1 MPPASDVRAAN
12 PDHLSSNDFLVNLAV
27 TFNVTSIP
35 LAIFILILV
44 LIACVLFVVV
54 VILIARSCLRRK
66 FVTKK
71 KRRAV
76 KSVYLDEI
84 PGAALGSE
92 VGKYGQLEYSLEY
105 NLDRQQ
111 LNVGVIQ
118 ANNLVPRP
126 GVDEPDPYVALTLIK
141 QEKGRSTVFCDPQ
154 KTPIR
159 KKSRSPCWQ
168 HMFHFNIK
176 EPELRA
182 LTLVFDVYDYDSIG
196 QDSCIGQFRLPLV
209 DVNQEEYAGK
219 VYEHSDWLT
228 AGELVVDGIG
238 ELCIGLSYYSQF
250 NRIDITV
257 YEARQLSLDSV
268 GQARKDNRL
277 EVQVELKHH
286 KRSLGSN
293 DTKSRSE
300 VVNPYF
306 NEKMSFSTKTY
317 PVDELT
323 ALCRLRRR
331 GRMGTKH
338 TLGTVTLGG
347 DQDISTGRKQ
357 WDEMVKT
364 PGKTHVMWHTLVKNT
379 KDHSS

>member
-1 MPPASDVRAAN
+1 MPPASVVRDSN
-12 PDHLSSNDFLVNLAV
+12 PEHLSSNEFLVNLAV

-35 LAIFILILV
+35 LAIFVLIIV
-44 LIACVLFVVV
+44 LIACVLFLVV

-76 KSVYLDEI
+76 KSIYLDEI
-84 PGAALGSE
+84 PGAAAGSE
-92 VGKYGQLEYSLEY
+92 VGQYGQLEYSLEY

-118 ANNLVPRP
+118 ATNLVPRP
-126 GVDEPDPYVALTLIK
+126 GVDEPDPYVSLTLLR
-141 QEKGRSTVFCDPQ
+141 QEKNKTTVFSESQ
-154 KTPIR
+154 KTAIR

-168 HMFHFNIK
+168 HMFNFSIR
-176 EPELRA
+176 ETELRA
-182 LTLVFDVYDYDSIG
+182 LILVFDVFDYDSIG

-209 DVNQEEYAGK
+209 NVNQEEYAGK
-219 VYEHSDWLT
+219 VYEHSDWL
-228 AGELVVDGIG
+228 APGELVVDGIG

-257 YEARQLSLDSV
+257 YEARQLTLDSNA
-268 GQARKDNRL
+268 QTRKDNRL
-277 EVQVELKHH
+277 EVQVEVKHN
-286 KRSLGSN
+286 KRSLGSSE
-293 DTKSRSE
+293 TKSRNE
-300 VVNPYF
+300 IVNPYF

-317 PVDELT
+317 PVGELC
-323 ALCRLRRR
+323 AVCRLRRH

-338 TLGTVTLGG
+338 TLGSVTLGG
-347 DQDISTGRKQ
+347 NQDISTGRKQ

-364 PGKTHVMWHTLVKNT
+364 PGKTYVMWHTLVRNP